1 MFDVEGQHPHGPRGE
16 GETDDRESAGPVF
29 PGGPGLSAAPS
40 PLAGASSLI
49 NSEDTS
55 PIIINGD
62 LWSGKKTR
70 VDRNKI
76 LFRKSAKMPNKL
88 SEKHFFLYFEN
99 IL

>member
-1 MFDVEGQHPHGPRGE
+1 MEGQHPHSPRGE
-16 GETDDRESAGPVF
+16 GETDDREPAGPVF

-55 PIIINGD
+55 PIIINRD
-62 LWSGKKTR
+62 LSSGKKPG

-76 LFRKSAKMPNKL
+76 LFRRSANAQQTFRKTFL
-88 SEKHFFLYFEN
+88 SLF
-99 IL
+99 